1 MKQLTGELRQR
12 GTCNEVTAT
21 YSYRDNHLWIL
32 DEMNVGHHLALGRL
46 SRVDAATGEAH
57 IVGTWPRLE
66 LFDKH
71 WLMLDRDGS
80 VLLFA
85 SSTHTRAH
93 WVFKLDPEQGT
104 LEGMRRAKGMLA
116 VRPSVDMGGYSFLV
130 QKRASASPTVVR
142 RSELELV
149 PAPWQNLGGS
159 CWEGAVR

>member
-1 MKQLTGELRQR
+1 MQQP
-12 GTCNEVTAT
+12 
-21 YSYRDNHLWIL
+21 
-32 DEMNVGHHLALGRL
+32 
-46 SRVDAATGEAH
+46 GEAH
-57 IVGTWPRLE
+57 VVGTWPRLK
-66 LFDKH
+66 LFEKH

-104 LEGMRRAKGMLA
+104 LEGMRRTKGMLA

-130 QKRASASPTVVR
+130 QRGASERPTVVR
-142 RSELELV
+142 KSDLDLV
-149 PAPWQNLGGS
+149 PAPWQKLGGS